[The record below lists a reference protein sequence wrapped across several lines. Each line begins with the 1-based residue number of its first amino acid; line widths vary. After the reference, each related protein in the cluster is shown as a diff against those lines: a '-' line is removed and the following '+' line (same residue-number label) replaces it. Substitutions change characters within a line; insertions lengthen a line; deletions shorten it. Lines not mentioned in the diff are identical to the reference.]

1 MEVEASS
8 FIINKA
14 TPSEFREFYISHIRE
29 FLSDLTCNYPHFE
42 EWLEHVFVMIKTDE
56 RTIIVCE
63 CDKKIVGLA
72 ILKDAANEKKI
83 CTIRVADDYRRQ
95 GIGTYLID
103 EARKILHEDYPLVT
117 VSDEHIG
124 VFRKFLSRFGF
135 EQKSQVKSVYQYG
148 HKEYFFN
155 KPYQRES
162 VLMSIR
168 PKYAEKIMKGEKKVE
183 FRRICFGNDIKRV
196 YIYSSSPKKKI
207 VGYFEVDQII
217 KASPAEL
224 WQRFHEMG
232 GIDFNNYG
240 KYFKQKDYG
249 YAILIKKAVRLRKE
263 ISLSDLMN
271 HDCRAPQNYCNLD
284 NVDTLR
290 RLRLIE

>member
-1 MEVEASS
+1 MTAEVSS

-14 TPSEFREFYISHIRE
+14 TPSVCREDYIRRIRH

-42 EWLEHVFVMIKTDE
+42 EWLEYVFMMTETDE
-56 RTIIVCE
+56 RTIVVCE
-63 CDKKIVGLA
+63 YDKQIVGLI
-72 ILKDAANEKKI
+72 ILKDTVKEKKI
-83 CTIRVADDYRRQ
+83 CTIRVAEGYRRQ
-95 GIGTYLID
+95 GIGTYLMN
-103 EARKILHEDYPLVT
+103 EARRILHEDFPLVT

-124 VFRKFLSRFGF
+124 VFRKFLSRFRF

-148 HKEYFFN
+148 HDEYYFN
-155 KPYQRES
+155 KPYKREY
-162 VLMSIR
+162 VLMSIKPR
-168 PKYAEKIMKGEKKVE
+168 YAEKIMEREKRVE
-183 FRRICFGNDIKRV
+183 FRRACFGEDIKRV

-249 YAILIKKAVRLRKE
+249 YAILIKNAVRLRKE

-284 NVDTLR
+284 NVDALR